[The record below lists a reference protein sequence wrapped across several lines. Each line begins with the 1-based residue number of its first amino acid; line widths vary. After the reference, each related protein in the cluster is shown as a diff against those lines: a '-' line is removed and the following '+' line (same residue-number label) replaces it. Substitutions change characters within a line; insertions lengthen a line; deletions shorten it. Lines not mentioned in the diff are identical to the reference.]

1 MRYPDWREK
10 VMTLTYD
17 NRGDVE
23 AFVKYCK
30 ERRGAK
36 ITTKSTLERY
46 LIQLWAVHKKYTN
59 LTIDSRLPTHML
71 EYIAH
76 VTRRKHHL
84 RTEPK
89 VKNHIG
95 PDAHIYLSHFRWV
108 RDWKNVFKIG
118 LDRLD
123 DATLRHFQMFTGAR
137 PHEFAHARI
146 ANDDAIKKE
155 YNDELDAFTDTDEE
169 GDFVPPRGPCWKVLC
184 WEDIKLWIIRDP
196 FEDGGRDRL
205 VMTVLFRF
213 HKGHEK
219 EQRPTTFIFIEED
232 LPLLCPVSHLL
243 AKALAEGVV
252 AHDGYSRAEPFF
264 RTKLSVPG
272 VQIRWKQEFMH
283 TPVFRQTIKCPEGYT
298 KSDQPLRKDQL
309 DNNTRNLGR
318 AAGLID
324 NLTNYDYRRGN
335 LEAID
340 CKALQAAGNCRS
352 TVRRQ
357 VARHKDDGTFQD
369 FYNNSRTN
377 VVTQD
382 AFLGRGTRSP
392 YLAIFN
398 QLGLQIDEEAPT
410 TVTDE
415 MMRFI
420 GPGTKVSRLDEK
432 VATLRTSLEQK
443 YGRASLATGQDKTEY
458 EGLLQQR
465 RTAAQKHKRKVVV
478 SCRRRCHLQTAR
490 TETCCRASRRLGH
503 RHARRRVSPAED
515 RRHRRLGGF
524 GLEGRGQRIAAR
536 AG

>member
-10 VMTLTYD
+10 VKTLTYD
-17 NRGDVE
+17 SRGDVE
-23 AFVKYCK
+23 AFIRYCK

-36 ITTKSTLERY
+36 ITSKSTLERY

-95 PDAHIYLSHFRWV
+95 PDAHICLSHFRWV

-146 ANDDAIKKE
+146 GNNDAIKKE
-155 YNDELDAFTDTDEE
+155 YNDELDAFTDTEE
-169 GDFVPPRGPCWKVLC
+169 GNSVPPQWSCWVCGKNDDRISAAKKVLC

-196 FEDGGRDRL
+196 FNNNSRDRL

-213 HKGHEK
+213 HEGHEG

-272 VQIRWKQEFMH
+272 KQEFMH
-283 TPVFRQTIKCPEGYT
+283 TPVFRRTIKCLEGYA

-318 AAGLID
+318 AAGLLD
-324 NLTNYDYRRGN
+324 NLTNYDYWRGN

-340 CKALQAAGNCRS
+340 LNCRS

-382 AFLGRGTRSP
+382 VFLGRGTRCP

-398 QLGLQIDEEAPT
+398 ELGLQIDEEAPT
-410 TVTDE
+410 AVTDE

-443 YGRASLATGQDKTEY
+443 YGRASLAIGQDKTEY

-478 SCRRRCHLQTAR
+478 SCRRRW
-490 TETCCRASRRLGH
+490 RLGH
-503 RHARRRVSPAED
+503 GHARRRVSPAED

-524 GLEGRGQRIAAR
+524 GLEGRGQRIEAR